1 MEKKALYPYTDE
13 HIAKIEAYLEK
24 WKTIFNL
31 SDWRNSVRRGKGSK
45 VMAEVGCIDYSS
57 RTFRFVLG
65 KDAGETVTDHLLEQ
79 LVVHELLH
87 IMFHDVKALV
97 LANENIF
104 DEHVQ
109 SAEHRIVNVLERL
122 LVPEAKI
129 GNSPDS

>member
-1 MEKKALYPYTDE
+1 MEKKAAHPYTDE
-13 HIAKIEAYLEK
+13 HIRKIEGYLEK

-31 SDWRNSVRRGKGSK
+31 SDWRNSVRRGKGTK

-65 KDAGETVTDHLLEQ
+65 KDAGEPVTDHLLEQ

-97 LANENIF
+97 LANENIY

-122 LVPEAKI
+122 LVPEVKSDNTAV
-129 GNSPDS
+129 S